1 MTEDADYLRRV
12 EHIIRMVDEM
22 NDTLNNYIA
31 QYAQLQ
37 GELLLLDS
45 NNENIE
51 QATRLSE
58 QLAQTENDFK
68 LLLSIKHRI
77 EAYRSRMGLS

>member
-1 MTEDADYLRRV
+1 VTEDADYLRRV

-22 NDTLNNYIA
+22 NNTLNNYIA
-31 QYAQLQ
+31 QYTQLQ

-45 NNENIE
+45 NNESVE

-68 LLLSIKHRI
+68 LLLSIKNRI
-77 EAYRSRMGLS
+77 EAYRSRMGLG